1 MSLTKIAKGCDIS
14 KHNGT
19 INWDVVDT
27 DEIQFVIIRAGF
39 GFNTKDPMFETYIK
53 GVIKRNIPIGIYWFS
68 YAGNVEQAIREA
80 KGCIDIIKPYK
91 EYIKL
96 PVFFDWEEESNVYV
110 KRQYGIT
117 STKAT
122 VSALTEAWCKPLEIE
137 GFKTGIYSS
146 KSYLEN
152 LFNDQIKKT
161 HDIWVAHVADGNG
174 NPLEVTTYKGDY
186 ALHQYSWVGKPKGFN
201 ANTDMNYCYK
211 AYDCLLKNSS
221 EKDNSVESSSV
232 NPTTDTSATTST
244 SPKTSTITPATV
256 QSVDKDRTKAQGYS
270 FYIPQNI
277 TFLKDDSK
285 NVVSVYNY
293 NTHKNTYVSNHFQV
307 KEFADKITEV
317 SLYSVKVKIHN
328 KLIIILESLFERL
341 GCSMII
347 INSGYR
353 TSAHEKKIGNSNG
366 VSYHTKG
373 RAADIT
379 CYDKNRKPI
388 AAETVCIELERMG
401 IYGIGYI
408 SKTAVH
414 IDTRPAKEKWFGDET
429 KTGQQNILKCG
440 YSNWFDYFKSKN
452 KS

>member
-39 GFNTKDPMFETYIK
+39 GFSTKDPMFETYIK
-53 GVIKRNIPIGIYWFS
+53 GAIKRNIPIGIYWFS

-122 VSALTEAWCKPLEIE
+122 VSALTEAWCKPLEFE

-211 AYDCLLKNSS
+211 DYVN
-221 EKDNSVESSSV
+221 EKPVQS
-232 NPTTDTSATTST
+232 
-244 SPKTSTITPATV
+244 TPAQKQETV
-256 QSVDKDRTKAQGYS
+256 ASPPSAKTINVSYLGYINGKGWSKEIKNEADFLGTDGRTLSGFTAQASEGKLKFRVHTRNGKWLGWIDKYNCSDWNWGVAGVKGKIIDGIQMDFSGVDGYTVM
-270 FYIPQNI
+270 YR
-277 TFLKDDSK
+277 
-285 NVVSVYNY
+285 VSVLGTSGWYPW
-293 NTHKNTYVSNHFQV
+293 VSGYGNGINGYAGLLGKPIDKIQV
-307 KEFADKITEV
+307 KI
-317 SLYSVKVKIHN
+317 VKK
-328 KLIIILESLFERL
+328 
-341 GCSMII
+341 
-347 INSGYR
+347 
-353 TSAHEKKIGNSNG
+353 
-366 VSYHTKG
+366 
-373 RAADIT
+373 
-379 CYDKNRKPI
+379 
-388 AAETVCIELERMG
+388 
-401 IYGIGYI
+401 
-408 SKTAVH
+408 
-414 IDTRPAKEKWFGDET
+414 
-429 KTGQQNILKCG
+429 
-440 YSNWFDYFKSKN
+440 
-452 KS
+452 